1 MIEQGSDAWV
11 EYRRGKVTASRI
23 ADVMSKGRGSAPS
36 VTRQKYLVQLALE
49 RITGQ
54 VAESYTNAAMQW
66 GTDNEPMAR
75 DQYAFIKGVEVQQ
88 VGFVDHPSIAMSGA
102 SPDGLISDKG
112 LVEIKCPESHTH
124 WATLKGDPIASRYVD
139 QMQWQM
145 ACTGR
150 EWCDFVSFDPRFPPE
165 QQLHVQRVHADA
177 ERQGE
182 LVQGV
187 TQFLADLETET
198 GNVFKPCGVAA

>member
-1 MIEQGSDAWV
+1 MIEQGSPGWFAA
-11 EYRRGKVTASRI
+11 RLGKVTASRI
-23 ADVMSKGRGSAPS
+23 ADVMAKGRGSAPS

-49 RITGQ
+49 RITGNA
-54 VAESYTNAAMQW
+54 AETFTSTAMQW

-75 DQYAFIKGVEVQQ
+75 DQYAFIKGVEVEQ

-177 ERQGE
+177 DRQDE

-187 TQFLADLETET
+187 TRFLVDLEGELSAVI
-198 GNVFKPCGVAA
+198 GQEVAA